1 MDLAFLLVVAGAFTS
16 GFVVGL
22 AGFGV
27 GLIALG
33 FWLHVMEPIVAGPL
47 VAICSVVGQI
57 RSIAPVRRDISSR
70 RILPFVVG
78 GIIGLP
84 LGVYLLNHVSGQ
96 DLKVGLGTFLI
107 AYSILGLAV
116 KLGPVFANAGV
127 LSDGAVGFGGGI
139 FGGIAG
145 LSGPLATVWCGL
157 RGWTKDQQ
165 RATYQSYN
173 LIILSLAV
181 VAYASQGLLTREVG
195 VLTLMS
201 IPAFLVG
208 VQLGL
213 MAYKRVDE
221 NGFRRLVLVLL
232 LASGTSLVVNN
243 ALSAG

>member
-1 MDLAFLLVVAGAFTS
+1 VDLAFLLVVAGAFTS
-16 GFVVGL
+16 GFVIGL

-57 RSIAPVRRDISSR
+57 RSIAPVRRDISYR

-96 DLKVGLGTFLI
+96 DLKVGLGAFLI
-107 AYSILGLAV
+107 AYSIVGLAV
-116 KLGPVFANAGV
+116 KLGPMFANAGV
-127 LSDGAVGFGGGI
+127 FSDGAVGFGGGI

-181 VAYASQGLLTREVG
+181 VAYALQGLLTREVG

-201 IPAFLVG
+201 IPAFLIG

-243 ALSAG
+243 ALSGG

>member
-1 MDLAFLLVVAGAFTS
+1 MDLEFLLVVAGAFTS
-16 GFVVGL
+16 GFVIGL

-57 RSIAPVRRDISSR
+57 RSIAPVRHDISSR
-70 RILPFVVG
+70 RVFPFVAG
-78 GIIGLP
+78 GVIGLP
-84 LGVYLLNHVSGQ
+84 FGVYLLNHVSGQ
-96 DLKVGLGTFLI
+96 DLKIGLGAFLI
-107 AYSILGLAV
+107 AYSIGGLAV
-116 KLGPVFANAGV
+116 KLGPMFANAGM
-127 LSDGAVGFGGGI
+127 LSDGAVGFSGGI

-195 VLTLMS
+195 VFTLMS
-201 IPAFLVG
+201 LPALLVG

-232 LASGTSLVVNN
+232 LGSGTSLVINN

>member
-1 MDLAFLLVVAGAFTS
+1 MDAAFFFVVAGAFTS
-16 GFVVGL
+16 GFVTGL

-27 GLIALG
+27 GLTALG

-47 VAICSVVGQI
+47 VAICSVAGQI
-57 RSIAPVRRDISSR
+57 RSITHVRRDISFR
-70 RILPFVVG
+70 RILPLVVG
-78 GIIGLP
+78 GVIGLP

-96 DLKVGLGTFLI
+96 DLKVGLGAFLI
-107 AYSILGLAV
+107 AYSIFGLAV
-116 KLGPVFANAGV
+116 KLGPVFANAGA
-127 LSDGAVGFGGGI
+127 LSDGVVGFGGGI

-145 LSGPLATVWCGL
+145 LSGPLATIWCGL

-181 VAYASQGLLTREVG
+181 AAYASQGLLTREVG
-195 VLTLMS
+195 VLTLTS

-221 NGFRRLVLVLL
+221 NGFRKLVLVLL
-232 LASGTSLVVNN
+232 LASGISLVVNN